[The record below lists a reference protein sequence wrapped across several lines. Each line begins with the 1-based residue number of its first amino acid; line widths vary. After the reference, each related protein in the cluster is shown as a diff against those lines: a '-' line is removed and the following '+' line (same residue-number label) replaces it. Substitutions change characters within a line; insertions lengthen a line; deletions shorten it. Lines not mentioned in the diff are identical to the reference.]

1 MDPQIRQLQE
11 QVRGLARQVETLA
24 AEVARL
30 SAPKPQ
36 QITLPLDPASA
47 QVLREE
53 MVKAGFTYP

>member
-1 MDPQIRQLQE
+1 MTPELKQAMDR
-11 QVRGLARQVETLA
+11 LA
-24 AEVARL
+24 ALEREV
-30 SAPKPQ
+30 SALRREVSTPKPQ